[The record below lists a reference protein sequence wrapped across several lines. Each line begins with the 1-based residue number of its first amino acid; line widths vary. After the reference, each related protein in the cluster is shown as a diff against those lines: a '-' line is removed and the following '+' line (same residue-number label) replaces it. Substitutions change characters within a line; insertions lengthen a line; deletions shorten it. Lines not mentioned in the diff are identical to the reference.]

1 MIVDP
6 RIGHLEMTR
15 ENLLFALSL
24 AWFAVY
30 IVGLI
35 YVIFLSEAA
44 ATAFNDKPNSIARL
58 FQLPALQ
65 GGLLRYAETEAEH

>member
-1 MIVDP
+1 
-6 RIGHLEMTR
+6 MTR

-35 YVIFLSEAA
+35 YVIFFE
-44 ATAFNDKPNSIARL
+44 
-58 FQLPALQ
+58 
-65 GGLLRYAETEAEH
+65 